1 MNQILSKLK
10 SLWPLAV
17 GAVALLDVVVGFRSG
32 KAINN
37 VTMIPSLLAAAGCF
51 GWTGLQW
58 LNSRVVSARV
68 INQPLPM
75 DLQEQMLDLLKVA
88 ADPDVSEEMAAY
100 LGQMAAAKIV
110 NHKRRTA
117 PASLLTGK
125 PANVQIIEPAQKVSE
140 R

>member
-17 GAVALLDVVVGFRSG
+17 GAIALLDVFVGLRSG

-37 VTMIPSLLAAAGCF
+37 ITMIPSLLAAAGGF
-51 GWTGLQW
+51 GWSGLQW

-110 NHKRRTA
+110 NHKRRSS
-117 PASLLTGK
+117 PALLTGK
-125 PANVQIIEPAQKVSE
+125 PGNVQVIEPAQKVSD

>member
-1 MNQILSKLK
+1 
-10 SLWPLAV
+10 
-17 GAVALLDVVVGFRSG
+17 
-32 KAINN
+32 
-37 VTMIPSLLAAAGCF
+37 
-51 GWTGLQW
+51 
-58 LNSRVVSARV
+58 
-68 INQPLPM
+68 M